1 MGSKKEVGWELL
13 LKKSLYIVQYHC
25 YFILTLIHWYK
36 KIKEVRSFLVL
47 THDKDSAHGKDITEY
62 ISICH
67 VHTKTALT
75 LSEEKEVSLTQVTG
89 NNIFCIFKVNS
100 SITL

>member
-13 LKKSLYIVQYHC
+13 LKKYLYTVQYHC
-25 YFILTLIHWYK
+25 YLILTLIHWYK
-36 KIKEVRSFLVL
+36 KIKEAKSLLVL
-47 THDKDSAHGKDITEY
+47 TYDKDSAHEKDITEY

-67 VHTKTALT
+67 VHAETVLI

-89 NNIFCIFKVNS
+89 NNIFCIFKVS
-100 SITL
+100 SIIL

>member
-1 MGSKKEVGWELL
+1 MGVL
-13 LKKSLYIVQYHC
+13 LKKSRHTVQYHC
-25 YFILTLIHWYK
+25 YLILTLIHWYK
-36 KIKEVRSFLVL
+36 KIKEARSFLVL
-47 THDKDSAHGKDITEY
+47 THDKDSTHEKDITEY

-67 VHTKTALT
+67 VHTKTVLT